1 MNSISIYLLA
11 NGQYSRTVGA
21 PTEELLLLQVK
32 DGEKG
37 LFDIAN
43 PSSYYLDSNG
53 ETLIQIPPKPSEY
66 SIFDYTLKEWVD
78 PRTDQQKYDD
88 AVNVAIP
95 QRNELLYASDWTQ
108 IPNNPLTA
116 EKQQEWAVYRQE
128 LRDITIQ
135 AGYPFNIVWPVQP
148 E

>member
-1 MNSISIYLLA
+1 MTIWYIYYSQSSGVITRISSLPQTMLPEEAVLECNDINPANVLLTQCVE
-11 NGQYSRTVGA
+11 NGVLA
-21 PTEELLLLQVK
+21 AKLPE
-32 DGEKG
+32 
-37 LFDIAN
+37 
-43 PSSYYLDSNG
+43 
-53 ETLIQIPPKPSEY
+53 PPN
-66 SIFDYTLKEWVD
+66 
-78 PRTDQQKYDD
+78 YDD